1 MTAVTG
7 LLGYVIGSLPLGYL
21 VARQWAGVDLR
32 RVGSGNVG
40 ATNLWRVSG
49 PGLGALV
56 MAVDVAKG
64 VAAVV
69 LAGRL
74 APSDADAVTAGVA
87 AVAGHMFPVW
97 LGGRGGKGVATAGG
111 AFAVLAPLAT
121 VCAAATFILTTA
133 TTRFVSAGSVVA
145 TATLPL
151 VAATLG
157 ASRAVVTGSMVA
169 ALLIVW
175 RHGPNLRRLWRG
187 TERRLGRSDR
197 GDARA

>member
-1 MTAVTG
+1 MTAVAG
-7 LLGYVIGSLPLGYL
+7 LLGYMLGSLPLGYL
-21 VARQWAGVDLR
+21 AARHWAGVDLR

-40 ATNLWRVSG
+40 ATNVWRVSG

-74 APSDADAVTAGVA
+74 APSETDAIAAGVA
-87 AVAGHMFPVW
+87 AVAGHMFPIW
-97 LGGRGGKGVATAGG
+97 LRGRGGKGVATACG

-121 VCAAATFILTTA
+121 LCAAATFVLTTGA
-133 TTRFVSAGSVVA
+133 TRLVSAGSVVA

-151 VAATLG
+151 AAATLG
-157 ASRAVVTGSMVA
+157 ASRAVVTGSLGA

-187 TERRLGRSDR
+187 TERRLGRRD

>member
-1 MTAVTG
+1 VTAVAG
-7 LLGYVIGSLPLGYL
+7 LLGYMIGSLPLGYL
-21 VARQWAGVDLR
+21 AVRHWAGVDLR

-40 ATNLWRVSG
+40 ATNAWRVSG

-74 APSDADAVTAGVA
+74 APSETDAVAAGVA
-87 AVAGHMFPVW
+87 AVAGHMFPIW
-97 LGGRGGKGVATAGG
+97 LRGRGGKGVATACG

-121 VCAAATFILTTA
+121 LCAAATFVLTTGA
-133 TTRFVSAGSVVA
+133 TRLASAGSVVA
-145 TATLPL
+145 TVTLPL
-151 VAATLG
+151 AAAALG
-157 ASRAVVTGSMVA
+157 ASRAVVTGSLGA

-187 TERRLGRSDR
+187 TERRLGRRD

>member
-40 ATNLWRVSG
+40 ATNVWRVSG

-97 LGGRGGKGVATAGG
+97 LRGRGGKGVAPAGG

-121 VCAAATFILTTA
+121 VCAAATFILTTV